1 MYRGNHNCVHTYSH
15 LASKRITSS
24 NVMFDVI
31 KVFVSGVVTQSCPSG
46 LSKFLSVIK
55 GEKEEGF
62 ISSLLIGRK
71 EVYEKSMH
79 TSIFLARRRGVN
91 FQMEPVWVN
100 DLYSKLWP
108 SARFRLGNILFV
120 RLDISSYL
128 DTTYTFSSFFFITPK

>member
-1 MYRGNHNCVHTYSH
+1 
-15 LASKRITSS
+15 
-24 NVMFDVI
+24 MFDVI

-55 GEKEEGF
+55 GEKEQGF

-79 TSIFLARRRGVN
+79 TSIFLARRGVN

-100 DLYSKLWP
+100 DLYSKLCP
-108 SARFRLGNILFV
+108 SIRIGKLMT
-120 RLDISSYL
+120 SQ
-128 DTTYTFSSFFFITPK
+128 K